1 MWIDGNLLIID
12 IYRLWDAIW
21 KGVLIA
27 LPIWCTYLVIK
38 IKITDWLNKRR
49 ITR

>member
-1 MWIDGNLLIID
+1 MWIDSNLLIID

-27 LPIWCTYLVIK
+27 LPIWIFYIIVK
-38 IKITDWLNKRR
+38 IKIIEILKRR
-49 ITR
+49 RSN